1 MNVAETIITAIGTGG
16 LTGALAWI
24 AKGYTTKREHD
35 SKDHAVDASSAST
48 TLATMV
54 RLLEREQDAHART
67 RDRLSATN
75 TEVDLRGAQVGD
87 LSARVELMI
96 EEMQRTAAEIAG
108 LRAEVADLR
117 KVNDDCERRN
127 ATLAQRVYHLERKRT
142 PPDGSEAI
150 SDSSERVRLG
160 TIYREVPNGR

>member
-1 MNVAETIITAIGTGG
+1 MNLTETILALAGTGG
-16 LTGALAWI
+16 LSGMAAWI
-24 AKGYTTKREHD
+24 GKGYATKRAHD
-35 SKDHAVDASSAST
+35 STDHALDASTVGT

-54 RLLEREQDAHART
+54 RLLEREQDSHSRT

-96 EEMQRTAAEIAG
+96 EEMQRTHAEIAAM
-108 LRAEVADLR
+108 RTEVAELR
-117 KVNDDCERRN
+117 RLNDDCERRN

-142 PPDGSEAI
+142 PPADTEAI

-160 TIYREVPNGR
+160 TIYREVPDGR